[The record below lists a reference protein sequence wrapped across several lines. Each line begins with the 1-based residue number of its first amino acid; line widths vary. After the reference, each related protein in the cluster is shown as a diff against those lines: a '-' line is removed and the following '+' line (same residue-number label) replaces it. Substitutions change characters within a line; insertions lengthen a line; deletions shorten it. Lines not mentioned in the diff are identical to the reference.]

1 MNPATHETEGS
12 ASAPVLYMA
21 LELSNKSWRLALSD
35 GVKRRQ
41 VVVPAADLGKL
52 AEAVAKAKERFK
64 LPASARVV
72 SCYEAGRDGF
82 WLHRH
87 LRSVGVENQVVD
99 AASIEVSRRLRHV
112 KTDRLDGERLLVKL
126 IRHHAG
132 ERGGWSVVRVP
143 SIEEEDARHLHR
155 ELERLKRERLAHRM
169 RIQSL
174 LVTQRV
180 RVTTKSALRLR
191 FGDLTLWDASPLPAE
206 LKAELEREVQRLALV
221 ERQIAAL
228 EAERRERLREP
239 KTEAE
244 RSIVQLM
251 RLGAIGP
258 TSAWLL
264 VMEFFGWRAFR
275 NRREIAALASLVG
288 TPYSSGDSERD
299 QGISKAGNRRVRA
312 MIVEIAWL
320 WLRFQPKSA
329 LSQWYQRRFAG
340 GGLRMR
346 RIGIVALARRLLI
359 ALWGIPR
366 ERSDSRRRAAHRLGD
381 LTTVSHS
388 TTGACSVEGWS
399 KRP

>member
-1 MNPATHETEGS
+1 
-12 ASAPVLYMA
+12 MA
-21 LELSNKSWRLALSD
+21 LELSNKSWRLTF
-35 GVKRRQ
+35 GGGGKRRQ
-41 VVVPAADLGKL
+41 VPVPAADLMKL
-52 AEAVAKAKERFK
+52 SEAVAKAKERFGM
-64 LPASARVV
+64 PASTPVV

-87 LRSVGVENQVVD
+87 LRSIGIENEVID

-112 KTDRLDGERLLVKL
+112 KTDRLDGERLLDKL
-126 IRHHAG
+126 MRHHAG

-143 SIEEEDARHLHR
+143 SIEEEDARRLHR
-155 ELERLKRERLAHRM
+155 ELERLKRERLAHRVRM
-169 RIQSL
+169 QSL
-174 LVTQRV
+174 LVIHGMRV
-180 RVTTKSALRLR
+180 KIKSTLRL
-191 FGDLTLWDASPLPAE
+191 GSLTLWDGRPLPAE
-206 LKAELEREVQRLALV
+206 LKAELEREVERLRLV

-228 EAERRERLREP
+228 ESERRERLREP

-264 VMEFFGWRAFR
+264 VMEFFGWRGFR
-275 NRREIAALASLVG
+275 NRREVAALAGLVG
-288 TPYSSGDSERD
+288 SPYNSGESERD

-312 MIVEIAWL
+312 MMVEIAWL

-329 LSQWYQRRFAG
+329 LSQWYHRRFAG

-359 ALWGIPR
+359 ALWRYLADGVIP
-366 ERSDSRRRAAHRLGD
+366 EDARLIA
-381 LTTVSHS
+381 SQF
-388 TTGACSVEGWS
+388 
-399 KRP
+399 